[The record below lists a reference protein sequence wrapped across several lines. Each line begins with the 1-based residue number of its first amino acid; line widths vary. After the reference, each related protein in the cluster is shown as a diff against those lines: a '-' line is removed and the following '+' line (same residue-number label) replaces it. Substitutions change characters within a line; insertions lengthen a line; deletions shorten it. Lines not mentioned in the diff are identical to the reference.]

1 LHTSDT
7 ANKKLT
13 SRDTVADKMA
23 TKKVEEYYILVRN
36 KKIKLQFKNKEQ
48 SSTVA

>member
-13 SRDTVADKMA
+13 SRDTVAGKMA
-23 TKKVEEYYILVRN
+23 TKKVEEYYSEDMKDKV
-36 KKIKLQFKNKEQ
+36 
-48 SSTVA
+48 TV

>member
-13 SRDTVADKMA
+13 SRDAVADKMA
-23 TKKVEEYYILVRN
+23 TKKVEEI
-36 KKIKLQFKNKEQ
+36 
-48 SSTVA
+48 SSEDMKDKVTV